1 MKRVL
6 PLMLPLCVACQ
17 DSKEASYA
25 LPTNAE
31 IVESARAIRLDVY
44 PPGNLGLLPQSFT
57 VPPDTLD
64 DVYLGLAPTVS
75 LDGSVFG
82 TLPSPVDITIPSE
95 EAAPV
100 EARITFEIPNTV
112 MRATTTSDASGA
124 FTVDVPAGVGYR
136 AVAVAL
142 DPLDLPLYVEESV
155 PFIQDD
161 VYEIDMGLGIP
172 VSGEALQSDGSTL
185 PAGSRVRLFDN
196 ETGESGPEAA
206 LSPEGA
212 YLVRALP
219 GEYTL
224 VLDGATGSSMPSV
237 PFALSVEEDDPFIRA
252 DLTPGTVPLGAVSGS
267 VVNQDGRPI
276 DDAEVRFSAV
286 SLVDLPADA
295 TAEVSTDTDRN
306 GIFTRQLAQGTW
318 QLEVI
323 PAYAPTASLSP
334 TTLLIDVTTETVN
347 IGSVTLMPRAS
358 LDARIMIGTQ
368 PARNIVVTAEEQGFN
383 RYTYSA
389 TSDQDGW
396 VHLDVPNVPLDLTLQ
411 SPDPEQP
418 ITRIEVPFPGDVSRV
433 DLDDEGSLVAGTL
446 LDSEA
451 VPLPYAL
458 IEIRDAEGALL
469 GITLTDAGGEFRV
482 TVALIEEFELDTAD

>member
-1 MKRVL
+1 MLLSLGCQASKQDLYEL
-6 PLMLPLCVACQ
+6 PM
-17 DSKEASYA
+17 
-25 LPTNAE
+25 NAE

-44 PPGNLGLLPQSFT
+44 PPGNLSLLPQSFT
-57 VPPDTLD
+57 VLPDSLD

-82 TLPSPVDITIPSE
+82 TLPSPVDITIPSDQ
-95 EAAPV
+95 AAPV
-100 EARITFEIPNTV
+100 EARVTFEIPGTV

-124 FTVDVPAGVGYR
+124 FEVDLPAGVGYR

-142 DPLDLPLYVEESV
+142 EPLDLPLYVEEFI
-155 PFIQDD
+155 PIIQDD
-161 VYEIDMGLGIP
+161 SYDIDLGLGIP
-172 VSGEALQSDGSTL
+172 VSGEALQSDGNPL

-196 ETGESGPEAA
+196 ETGESGPSAA
-206 LSPEGA
+206 LSPDGD

-224 VLDGATGSSMPSV
+224 VLDGAAGSSMPSV
-237 PFALSVEEDDPFIRA
+237 PFPLSVGEEDPFIRA
-252 DLTPGTVPLGAVSGS
+252 DLNPGTVPLGTVSGS

-286 SLVDLPADA
+286 SLVDLPSDA

-306 GIFTRQLAQGTW
+306 GLFTRQLAQGTW

-323 PAYAPTASLSP
+323 PAFEPTATLSP
-334 TTLLIDVTTETVN
+334 TARLIDVNAATLD

-368 PARNIVVTAEEQGFN
+368 PARNIVVTAEEQAFN

-389 TSDQDGW
+389 TSDADGW
-396 VHLDVPNVPLDLTLQ
+396 IHLDVPNVSLDLTLQ
-411 SPDPEQP
+411 SPDADQP
-418 ITRIEVPFPGDVSRV
+418 ITRVEVPSPADVSRI
-433 DLDDEGSLVAGTL
+433 DLDDEGSLVAGIL
-446 LDSEA
+446 LDADA

-469 GITLTDAGGEFRV
+469 GITLTDSGGEFRV
-482 TVALIEEFELDTAD
+482 TVALIEEFELDTAN